1 VRSADRVT
9 AALLLA
15 FAVAFSVGAL
25 KQYQWWG
32 SGGPGPAFMPFWL
45 GLVMALLALSM
56 LLRSLKQKDPGAAW
70 LPRGEGLRDLLVVLA
85 ATVAF
90 IALLKVT
97 GMIIGTALYLAFL
110 VRYLGK
116 HRWWV
121 TLAIAL
127 AAAGFNWLVF
137 VHWLRVPMPEGM
149 IWTS

>member
-70 LPRGEGLRDLLVVLA
+70 LPRGEGLRDMLVVLA

-97 GMIIGTALYLAFL
+97 GMIIGTAVYLAFL
-110 VRYLGK
+110 VRYLGR

>member
-1 VRSADRVT
+1 MRSADRVT

-45 GLVMALLALSM
+45 GLVMGLLALSM
-56 LLRSLKQKDPGAAW
+56 LLRSLKQKEPGAAW
-70 LPRGEGLRDLLVVLA
+70 LPRGEGLRDMLVVLA

-110 VRYLGK
+110 VRFLGK
-116 HRWWV
+116 NRWWV
-121 TLAIAL
+121 TLSVAL

-149 IWTS
+149 FWTS